1 MARCKQGDA
10 RKCVCWKTHVA
21 IGIAFSLLWLSSAVA
36 APPRLAIDNPTAG
49 QHVSGLVNIL
59 GWAVGVTAPIDYVEV
74 SFDGQ
79 SPTPA
84 GYGGART
91 DVGLAFPDIPDADFS
106 GYALGWNARLLTNGV
121 HRMTVRAVDM
131 NGEAASR
138 SVRFLV
144 SNAPGDENPRKV
156 EIDLSGATL
165 DVVGKTEVLV
175 EGIEIG
181 GQSLTTVLKYDPPSN
196 KLTAISFVADQDDDG
211 VRDDDSDS
219 DGFADTDNDR
229 DGFPDDD
236 LDRNG
241 LSDSLENTNTN
252 TNENTNSNENMNEN
266 TNANGNENTNTNTNT
281 NENDNGNDNTNGNA
295 NTNTNTN
302 ENTNENDNENSND
315 NDNENDDDDDDDN
328 DDDDDDDDD

>member
-1 MARCKQGDA
+1 MSE
-10 RKCVCWKTHVA
+10 RKKDGKRTHVCWKMRVTTGVVC
-21 IGIAFSLLWLSSAVA
+21 SLLWLSSALA
-36 APPRLAIDNPTAG
+36 APPQLAIDNPTAG
-49 QHVSGLVNIL
+49 QHVSGLFNIL
-59 GWAVGVTAPIDYVEV
+59 GWAVGITAPIDYVEI

-84 GYGGART
+84 GYGGERT
-91 DVGLAFPDIPDADFS
+91 DVGHAFPDIPDAKFS
-106 GYALGWNARLLTNGV
+106 GYALGTNSRLLTNGV

-165 DVVGKTEVLV
+165 NVVGKTEVLL

-196 KLTAISFVADQDDDG
+196 KLAAISFVADQDEDG
-211 VRDDDSDS
+211 VRDDDTDS
-219 DGFADTDNDR
+219 DGFADNDTDR

-236 LDRNG
+236 LNRNA
-241 LSDSLENTNTN
+241 LSDSLENANTN
-252 TNENTNSNENMNEN
+252 T
-266 TNANGNENTNTNTNT
+266 
-281 NENDNGNDNTNGNA
+281 NTNGNA
-295 NTNTNTN
+295 NTNTN
-302 ENTNENDNENSND
+302 DGD
-315 NDNENDDDDDDDN
+315 DDDGDDDDGDDDDGDDDDGDDDDGDDDDGGDDDDD
-328 DDDDDDDDD
+328 

>member
-1 MARCKQGDA
+1 MSQLEL
-10 RKCVCWKTHVA
+10 CVA
-21 IGIAFSLLWLSSAVA
+21 SSWLSSAVA
-36 APPRLAIDNPTAG
+36 APPRLAVDNPTDG

-84 GYGGART
+84 GYGGERT
-91 DVGLAFPDIPDADFS
+91 DVGHAFPDIPDANFS

-121 HRMTVRAVDM
+121 HQMTVRAVDM

-144 SNAPGDENPRKV
+144 SNAPGDENPRKI

-165 DVVGKTEVLV
+165 DIVGKTEVLV

-181 GQSLTTVLKYDPPSN
+181 GQSLTTVLKYDPPSS
-196 KLTAISFVADQDDDG
+196 KLTAISFVADQDNDG
-211 VRDDDSDS
+211 VRDDDRDS
-219 DGFADTDNDR
+219 DGFADNDADR

-236 LDRNG
+236 LDRNA

-252 TNENTNSNENMNEN
+252 SNENDNENTNQNENSNTNENTNDNE
-266 TNANGNENTNTNTNT
+266 
-281 NENDNGNDNTNGNA
+281 NENDNGNS
-295 NTNTNTN
+295 
-302 ENTNENDNENSND
+302 NENSND
-315 NDNENDDDDDDDN
+315 NGNENDDDDD
-328 DDDDDDDDD
+328 